1 MMVCGTVTAIERGV
15 ARVRM
20 PQLVAVGDRVRIGRG
35 ARMVAGCVSAFDA
48 EGAVIVADDSLEGV
62 TPGTRV
68 ECVRAGER
76 GVRLGMGLL
85 GRAMD
90 GSEAVG
96 PDLPRILPQDRV
108 ALHEAFRTGVRA
120 IDELLTLARG
130 ARVGIFGA
138 PGAGKSTL
146 VATIVRRAD
155 ADAIVVASVGER
167 GREGERWLRGC
178 NARTTIV
185 CASGDCGPQRRIR
198 AAEIAFAQAHALRR
212 RGLHVLLLVDS
223 LARYANALRERA
235 LANGEP
241 VGRGGYPPSVFTH
254 MARTLEVAGATRDG
268 TITLVA
274 TVLDDGDARDPVSDA
289 ARSMLDGHIA
299 LSSRLAASGH
309 FPAIDVVASASRTMD
324 AVVLPEQRMRA
335 HTARAGVG
343 GLERKSDARELGI
356 AIDEERWAHAVGLL
370 ESLRQ
375 PADGEE

>member
-1 MMVCGTVTAIERGV
+1 MMVCGTVTAVERGFV
-15 ARVRM
+15 RARM
-20 PQLVAVGDRVRIGRG
+20 PRLVAVGDRVRIERG
-35 ARMVAGCVSAFDA
+35 ESMMAGTIRAFDA
-48 EGAVIVADDSLEGV
+48 ESTVIAPDDALDGVSPGARV
-62 TPGTRV
+62 TCR
-68 ECVRAGER
+68 RWGER
-76 GVRLGMGLL
+76 RVRLGTGLL

-90 GSEAVG
+90 GSEATAS
-96 PDLPRILPQDRV
+96 DLPRILPQDRL
-108 ALHEAFRTGVRA
+108 ALHEIFRTGVRA

-146 VATIVRRAD
+146 LATIVRGAD

-167 GREGERWLRGC
+167 GRESERWLRAC
-178 NARTTIV
+178 DARTTVV
-185 CASGDCGPQRRIR
+185 CASADCGPQRRIR
-198 AAEIAFAQAHALRR
+198 AAETAFAQAHALRR

-274 TVLDDGDARDPVSDA
+274 TVLDDGDARDPISDA
-289 ARSMLDGHIA
+289 ARSLLDGHIA
-299 LSSRLAASGH
+299 LSPKLAASGH

-324 AVVLPEQRMRA
+324 AVVSPEQRRRA
-335 HTARAGVG
+335 HEARADLAWLDRTG
-343 GLERKSDARELGI
+343 DARDLGI
-356 AIDEERWAHAVGLL
+356 AIDEERWERAAALL
-370 ESLRQ
+370 GSLREST
-375 PADGEE
+375 DIEE